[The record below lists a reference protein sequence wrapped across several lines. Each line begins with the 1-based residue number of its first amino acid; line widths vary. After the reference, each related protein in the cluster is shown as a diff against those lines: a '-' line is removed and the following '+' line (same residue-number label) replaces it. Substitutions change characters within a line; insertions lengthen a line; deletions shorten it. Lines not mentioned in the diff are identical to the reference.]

1 MATPPD
7 VAEAEP
13 AAVQLTI
20 SGDQISV
27 RNGLRALFDT
37 FLVRRLAAA
46 DRGDVEIVLA
56 EVLNNIVEHAYCSR
70 SGDIDIALQLAPG
83 ALVCTIT
90 DTGAPMPPGG
100 PPPGG
105 LPDYTSIES
114 LPEGGFGWH
123 FSRSRSTALRYSRE
137 NNGNRLE
144 FRLPMT
150 QSP

>member
-46 DRGDVEIVLA
+46 FNFEDTKISQIHGANGKRR
-56 EVLNNIVEHAYCSR
+56 R
-70 SGDIDIALQLAPG
+70 SAAL
-83 ALVCTIT
+83 
-90 DTGAPMPPGG
+90 
-100 PPPGG
+100 
-105 LPDYTSIES
+105 
-114 LPEGGFGWH
+114 H
-123 FSRSRSTALRYSRE
+123 
-137 NNGNRLE
+137 N
-144 FRLPMT
+144 
-150 QSP
+150 